1 MLMGL
6 AVDDPETLRRVAA
19 FKQGLQELG
28 WTDGRN
34 VRIDFRHGL
43 GDADRYRGYA
53 ADLVALAPDVILAT
67 GGTVVGALQQATRA
81 VPIAF
86 VLVSDP
92 VTRGLIASLPRPGG
106 NATGFLLAEFALS
119 GKWLELL
126 RQLAPGVKRA
136 AVIRDPTQ
144 FSGVGQM
151 AAIQTVALSSG
162 VELTPVDPRDGDEVE
177 RVVAAFARSPNG
189 GLIVTSNSRAYLS
202 RELIITLAAKYRLPA
217 VYADRLFVDG
227 GGLISYGPNQVD
239 QFRQAAGYVDRI
251 LRGEKAGDL
260 PVQAP
265 SKYELAIN
273 LKTAKALGLTV
284 PETLLATADEV
295 IQ

>member
-1 MLMGL
+1 MSLSPPRRQL
-6 AVDDPETLRRVAA
+6 LRR
-19 FKQGLQELG
+19 
-28 WTDGRN
+28 DGS
-34 VRIDFRHGL
+34 D
-43 GDADRYRGYA
+43 YSYA

-81 VPIAF
+81 VPIVF

-92 VTRGLIASLPRPGG
+92 VTRGLVASLPRPGG

-202 RELIITLAAKYRLPA
+202 RELIITLAAKYRLPT

-273 LKTAKALGLTV
+273 LKTAKALGLTI

>member
-1 MLMGL
+1 M
-6 AVDDPETLRRVAA
+6 
-19 FKQGLQELG
+19 G
-28 WTDGRN
+28 WTDGGN
-34 VRIDFRHGL
+34 VRIDYRHGL
-43 GDADRYRGYA
+43 GDADLYRGYA

-81 VPIAF
+81 VPIVF
-86 VLVSDP
+86 VLVGDP
-92 VTRGLIASLPRPGG
+92 VTRGLVASLPRPGG

-126 RQLAPGVKRA
+126 RQLAPGVKRV

-189 GLIVTSNSRAYLS
+189 DLIVTSNSRAYLS
-202 RELIITLAAKYRLPA
+202 RELIITLAAKYRLPT

-251 LRGEKAGDL
+251 LRMSCTKCGTVGANVRPNWTER
-260 PVQAP
+260 
-265 SKYELAIN
+265 SK
-273 LKTAKALGLTV
+273 
-284 PETLLATADEV
+284 
-295 IQ
+295 